1 MLPSRFDESG
11 KARGIVGKWKE
22 TAANWARLI
31 LADPNSRNLLCFL
44 LLNFSFA
51 FVELFYGVWTN
62 SLGLISDSF
71 HMFFDCTGLMAGLV
85 ATVITKWRANT
96 NYTYGYVRAETLA
109 GFINGLFLLFI
120 SFFIFSEAVERLVE
134 PPEVKHERLLVV
146 SILGF
151 FVNLV
156 GIFVFQHGGSH
167 GHSHGGGDHGH
178 SHDGG
183 HSHGGKGEGRSQ
195 IMQGVFLHILAD
207 TLGSAG
213 VIVSA
218 VLMWAFGWFIADP
231 ICSIFIAVL
240 IAISVWAL
248 LADSV
253 AILMQ
258 RSPKQLD
265 HQLADC
271 YQRVMQLEGVQGV
284 HEQHFWTLCSN
295 YYCGGLKLE
304 VLPDCDPK
312 YIISHTQNI
321 FRSVNVTQLYVQLDY
336 EHHQNGGG
344 AIQGYSSSQQPWA
357 APTAVPM
364 YNSPPV
370 GNNLLL
376 QPPGGYS
383 SYQAPPPSYQSYDS
397 GHGHSHDDG
406 GCGGGGGGG
415 SHGHSHDGKQ
425 W

>member
-1 MLPSRFDESG
+1 MLPSRHGDDLG
-11 KARGIVGKWKE
+11 KGKGFVSSWREKA
-22 TAANWARLI
+22 TSWVRLI

-96 NYTYGYVRAETLA
+96 NYSYGYVRAETLA

-151 FVNLV
+151 LVNLV
-156 GIFVFQHGGSH
+156 GIFVFQHGGAH

-178 SHDGG
+178 SHD

-218 VLMWAFGWFIADP
+218 LLMWAFGWFIADP

-240 IAISVWAL
+240 IAGSVWSL
-248 LADSV
+248 LGDSV

-304 VLPDCDPK
+304 VLPDADPK

-321 FRSVNVTQLYVQLDY
+321 FRSVNVTQLFVQLDY
-336 EHHQNGGG
+336 EHHQNGGTG
-344 AIQGYSSSQQPWA
+344 IQGYSASQ
-357 APTAVPM
+357 PTASSWAPASPPPM
-364 YNSPPV
+364 YSPPAQ

-383 SYQAPPPSYQSYDS
+383 QYSAPAPPAYQSYDG
-397 GHGHSHDDG
+397 GHGHSHD
-406 GCGGGGGGG
+406 G
-415 SHGHSHDGKQ
+415 SEGHGHSHEAKQ